1 MKNLQLSSRASNALQ
16 VANLYPESKE
26 DLRDMIKNG
35 QISRRNRN
43 VGDVVWK
50 EMLSAADLSI
60 GSPIATGSGISLRDY
75 FAAAAMQGFVSS
87 YPRGDAP
94 SADLISGDSY
104 TMADAML
111 AARKE
116 GA

>member
-1 MKNLQLSSRASNALQ
+1 MKNLQLSSRAFNALQ
-16 VANLYPESKE
+16 VANLYPESKD

-35 QISRRNRN
+35 QISRRHRM

-60 GSPIATGSGISLRDY
+60 GAPIATGLEISLRDY
-75 FAAAAMQGFVSS
+75 FAAAALQGMLA
-87 YPRGDAP
+87 DANFNEHP
-94 SADLISGDSY
+94 NEASRLCY
-104 TMADAML
+104 RVADAML